1 MVKESNN
8 VPFIKTYLCI
18 VNSELDI
25 YEQRILSIII
35 SYEKKGT
42 GISTLSKKA
51 FKGISK
57 FKISKSTDRLQE
69 LGLLKKV
76 NTKSDKKG
84 NNPTEYHLNK
94 KKINEYFNCK
104 IYDIKE
110 QVCDREPEIKSKVV
124 SQFEMFL
131 NSKTIKNKK

>member
-8 VPFIKTYLCI
+8 VPFIKTYLPI
-18 VNSELDI
+18 INSNLDI
-25 YEQRILSIII
+25 YEERILSIII

-42 GISTLSKKA
+42 GISTLSKKV
-51 FKGISK
+51 FNGISVSKIQRTIRK
-57 FKISKSTDRLQE
+57 FENI
-69 LGLLKKV
+69 GLLKRV
-76 NTKSDKKG
+76 NSKSETNH

-94 KKINEYFNCK
+94 KKINEYFNCN

>member
-1 MVKESNN
+1 MDKESNN
-8 VPFIKTYLCI
+8 VPFIKTYLPI
-18 VNSELDI
+18 INSNLDI
-25 YEQRILSIII
+25 YEERILSIII

-42 GISTLSKKA
+42 GISMLSKKV
-51 FKGISK
+51 FNGISVSKIQRTIRK
-57 FKISKSTDRLQE
+57 FENI
-69 LGLLKKV
+69 GLLKRV
-76 NTKSDKKG
+76 NSKSETNH

-110 QVCDREPEIKSKVV
+110 QVCDREPEVKSEMA

-131 NSKTIKNKK
+131 NSKKNKLNK

>member
-1 MVKESNN
+1 MAKESNN
-8 VPFIKTYLCI
+8 VPFIKMYWPI
-18 VNSELDI
+18 INSELDI

-35 SYEKKGT
+35 SYEKQGT

-51 FKGISK
+51 FKGISI

-69 LGLLKKV
+69 LGLFKKV
-76 NTKSDKKG
+76 NTKSDKNG

-94 KKINEYFNCK
+94 KRINEYFNCK

-110 QVCDREPEIKSKVV
+110 QVCDREPEVKAKVV

-131 NSKTIKNKK
+131 NSKTNKTTK

>member
-1 MVKESNN
+1 MVNESNN

-51 FKGISK
+51 FNGISVSKIQRTIRK
-57 FKISKSTDRLQE
+57 FENI
-69 LGLLKKV
+69 GLLKRV
-76 NTKSDKKG
+76 NSKSETNH

>member
-1 MVKESNN
+1 MDKESNN

-94 KKINEYFNCK
+94 KKINEIYLSGK
-104 IYDIKE
+104 IFEKICNVLPDKIK
-110 QVCDREPEIKSKVV
+110 
-124 SQFEMFL
+124 
-131 NSKTIKNKK
+131 

>member
-1 MVKESNN
+1 MV
-8 VPFIKTYLCI
+8 
-18 VNSELDI
+18 
-25 YEQRILSIII
+25 II

-94 KKINEYFNCK
+94 KKINEYFNCN

>member
-1 MVKESNN
+1 MDKEINKE
-8 VPFIKTYLCI
+8 PFFKSYWSI

-35 SYEKKGT
+35 SFEKQGT
-42 GISTLSKKA
+42 GISTLSKKV
-51 FKGISK
+51 FKGISVTKIKRTIRK
-57 FKISKSTDRLQE
+57 FEIIGLFKRVNSKSET
-69 LGLLKKV
+69 
-76 NTKSDKKG
+76 NN

-94 KKINEYFNCK
+94 KRINEYFNCK

-110 QVCDREPEIKSKVV
+110 QVYDREPEVKAKVV

-131 NSKTIKNKK
+131 NSKTNKTTK

>member
-8 VPFIKTYLCI
+8 VQFIKTYLCI

-42 GISTLSKKA
+42 GISTLSKKS
-51 FKGISK
+51 FKGISVSKIQRTIRK
-57 FKISKSTDRLQE
+57 FENI
-69 LGLLKKV
+69 GLLKRV
-76 NTKSDKKG
+76 NSKSETNH

-94 KKINEYFNCK
+94 KKINEYFNCN